1 MKLGARGALGRAPEH
16 GCHSHAAAPVAMPGL
31 SDRVEAEA
39 VALRCDDPSLPRGWE
54 AAL

>member
-1 MKLGARGALGRAPEH
+1 MPWDEPQSTGDTVTP
-16 GCHSHAAAPVAMPGL
+16 AASVAMPGL

-39 VALRCDDPSLPRGWE
+39 VALRCDDPSLPLGWE